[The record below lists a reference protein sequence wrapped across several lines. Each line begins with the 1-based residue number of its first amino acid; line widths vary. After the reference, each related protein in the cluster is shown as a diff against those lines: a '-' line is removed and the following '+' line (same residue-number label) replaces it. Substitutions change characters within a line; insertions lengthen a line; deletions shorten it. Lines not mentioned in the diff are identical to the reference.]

1 MGPVTNME
9 TNQSS
14 NSWLTVFDNLTGD
27 IDVKDT
33 QHLLEE
39 NGFVKNNVDV
49 FTPKEFE
56 NYVYKI
62 HELCIESFDKHIYEI
77 GCGNGLFVSTLAQI
91 SGISSY
97 GGSDIS
103 PSKISKAKH
112 IWPQGQWYCC
122 EAIDD
127 TNIAGFLLLNSV
139 LQYFPNQ
146 SYLERFIELISK
158 KEIEGVAFLDVPI
171 GRSESTDFIERGNY
185 NGTRLQHLRI
195 SPDWLKQII
204 EDKVDRVCNF
214 ELTVQTPLTYHD
226 NNSRFNLIWRN
237 D

>member
-1 MGPVTNME
+1 MEWMINME
-9 TNQSS
+9 SDHSS

-27 IDVKDT
+27 VEEKDT

-39 NGFVKNNVDV
+39 NGFVNNNVEI

-56 NYVYKI
+56 NYVYEI
-62 HELCIESFDKHIYEI
+62 HHLCHESFDKHIYEI

-91 SGISSY
+91 SGITSY

-112 IWPQGQWYCC
+112 IWPQGQWFCC
-122 EAIDD
+122 EAINDRSF
-127 TNIAGFLLLNSV
+127 AGFLFLNSV
-139 LQYFPNQ
+139 LQYFPSQN
-146 SYLERFIELISK
+146 YLEKFIELISK
-158 KEIEGVAFLDVPI
+158 REIDGVAFLDVPESK
-171 GRSESTDFIERGNY
+171 SESTDFIERGTY
-185 NGTRLQHLRI
+185 NGTRLHHLRI

-204 EDKVDRVCNF
+204 EDKVGYICDF

-237 D
+237 N